1 MSKRRFIEITN
12 ATFAKIQGKDLSL
25 SQKYNRP
32 VEYVIY
38 VWIPLTNANLV
49 IFARALARP
58 IQSIGNDTFLV
69 PATIYD
75 YLELRQFQSLTEV
88 KGVEI
93 TYVEAKPS
101 QLNPWALGRIK
112 VRMHQRSH
120 EILSSWAD
128 AICSELNAHAQWW
141 MYYVYQTRN
150 AGMTILKV
158 TLRDADIFVHCRV

>member
-1 MSKRRFIEITN
+1 M
-12 ATFAKIQGKDLSL
+12 
-25 SQKYNRP
+25 
-32 VEYVIY
+32 
-38 VWIPLTNANLV
+38 TNANLV

-69 PATIYD
+69 PATTYD

-93 TYVEAKPS
+93 TYVEAEPS

-150 AGMTILKV
+150 AGKTILKV
-158 TLRDADIFVHCRV
+158 TLRDADVFVHCRV

>member
-1 MSKRRFIEITN
+1 MAKRRVIEITN

-58 IQSIGNDTFLV
+58 IQSIGSDTFLV
-69 PATIYD
+69 PATTYD
-75 YLELRQFQSLTEV
+75 YLELRQFQSLTEA

-112 VRMHQRSH
+112 VRTHQRSH

-128 AICSELNAHAQWW
+128 AVCSELNAHAQWW
-141 MYYVYQTRN
+141 MYYVYQTGN
-150 AGMTILKV
+150 AGRTTLKV
-158 TLRDADIFVHCRV
+158 TLRDADISVHCRV